1 MKSIKTIFFCLAAV
15 LTFAGCNKPEKV
27 NPDVDNKG
35 SIIGQWHL
43 VSWSNTLSAADIY
56 LSFNKE
62 GKFNI
67 YQRLYEPTYS
77 HYDGT
82 YNLNG
87 NKLTGSYSDG
97 TAWGSPVYTVEFSD
111 NGTILTLTGTAEN
124 DVAVYVKESIPD
136 YVLSGEMTTKLA
148 IEDMENEPRAL

>member
-15 LTFAGCNKPEKV
+15 LTFAGCDKPEKE
-27 NPDVDNKG
+27 NPSVDDKG

-43 VSWSNTLSAADIY
+43 VSWSTLSAADIY

-62 GKFNI
+62 GRFNL
-67 YQRLYEPTYS
+67 YQRLYAPTYS
-77 HYDGT
+77 HYEGV
-82 YNLNG
+82 YHLNG

-97 TAWGSPVYTVEFSD
+97 TAWGSPTYTVGFSD
-111 NGTILTLTGTAEN
+111 NGTKLTLTGTTED

-136 YVLSGEMTTKLA
+136 YILSGEMSTKLA
-148 IEDMENEPRAL
+148 VEDMENEPRAL